1 MPHIGVTS
9 KTNTKK
15 SPIKFTAKGPLRK
28 AKAKQKSKI
37 YDAEFTVYT
46 PEFNPIAQPLRSHYN
61 NPYQQTIK
69 KPNSS

>member
-15 SPIKFTAKGPLRK
+15 SPVKFTAKWPLWK
-28 AKAKQKSKI
+28 AKAKQKSKG

-46 PEFNPIAQPLRSHYN
+46 PEFNPVAQPLCPHYN
-61 NPYQQTIK
+61 NPNQ
-69 KPNSS
+69 